1 MSDTVERD
9 AYGPNNLRPAVAGIS
24 GPIKHR
30 LFLRFLS
37 INAAGAAL
45 LGAAWLHGWI
55 DPIIAGDSTG
65 LTSLIAAVFLAG
77 LILCGKKVWRVSTEL
92 DRLTWSE
99 PPNSSWVGAYRVQV
113 KGAGGAT
120 RQIAAAGLRL
130 GMASYISPIRHIA
143 NSLVLLGLIGTVV
156 GFIIALS
163 GVDPDTVS
171 DVSAISPMVSTLLS
185 GMAVALY
192 TTLVGAALSLW
203 LTVNHHLLSAETA
216 QFTIKLTA
224 AGEVDAGP

>member
-1 MSDTVERD
+1 MSDTVERE
-9 AYGPNNLRPAVAGIS
+9 APGRIKPRPDFSGIS
-24 GPIKHR
+24 GLIKHR

-45 LGAAWLHGWI
+45 LGAAWLRGWI
-55 DPIIAGDSTG
+55 DPIFVGDSTG
-65 LTSLIAAVFLAG
+65 LTVLIAAAFLAG
-77 LILCGKKVWRVSTEL
+77 LVLCGKKVWRVSTEL
-92 DRLTWSE
+92 NRLTWAQAPTST
-99 PPNSSWVGAYRVQV
+99 WVGAYRAQV
-113 KGAGGAT
+113 TGAGGAS

-130 GMASYISPIRHIA
+130 GMASYIAPIRQIA

-185 GMAVALY
+185 GMAVALN
-192 TTLVGAALSLW
+192 TTLVGAALNLW
-203 LTVNHHLLSAETA
+203 LTVNYHVLSAETA

-224 AGEVDAGP
+224 SGEVDARA